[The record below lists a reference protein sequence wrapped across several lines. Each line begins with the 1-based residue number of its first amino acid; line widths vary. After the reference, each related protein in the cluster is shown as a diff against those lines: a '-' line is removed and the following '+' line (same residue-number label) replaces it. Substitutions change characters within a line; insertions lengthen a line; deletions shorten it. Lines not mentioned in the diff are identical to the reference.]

1 MIWIVWQRVKRI
13 TKEFLTTT
21 KTKSMSISEIR
32 TQFCDILTRLKRCQ
46 TSQERLSHIQARP
59 RLLVNPWMAIKFGE
73 KFTSKPITIQCSSV
87 KKLVPSLQSSLT
99 HDSTWSI
106 KFPASLHEPKKKT
119 KKTGKKT
126 RQASTKQSKQRT
138 QLHSIYNWKKNSVV
152 VTSSH
157 LSFCCCHRRV
167 LQINIL
173 EKTWRRK

>member
-1 MIWIVWQRVKRI
+1 
-13 TKEFLTTT
+13 
-21 KTKSMSISEIR
+21 MSISEIS

-73 KFTSKPITIQCSSV
+73 EFTSKPITIQCSSV
-87 KKLVPSLQSSLT
+87 KKLVPWLQPSLT

-106 KFPASLHEPKKKT
+106 KFPASLHEPKKKP
-119 KKTGKKT
+119 KKQEKKHVK
-126 RQASTKQSKQRT
+126 QAPSKQRT
-138 QLHSIYNWKKNSVV
+138 QLQSIHSWKKNSVV
-152 VTSSH
+152 VSFSH
-157 LSFCCCHRRV
+157 LSFCCSHRRV

>member
-1 MIWIVWQRVKRI
+1 MIRIVCQRVKRI
-13 TKEFLTTT
+13 TKEFLTTP

-73 KFTSKPITIQCSSV
+73 KFTSKPITIQYSSV

-106 KFPASLHEPKKKT
+106 KFPASLHEPKKKP
-119 KKTGKKT
+119 KKQGKKHVK
-126 RQASTKQSKQRT
+126 QAPSKQRT

-152 VTSSH
+152 VTFSH
-157 LSFCCCHRRV
+157 LSFCCSHRRV